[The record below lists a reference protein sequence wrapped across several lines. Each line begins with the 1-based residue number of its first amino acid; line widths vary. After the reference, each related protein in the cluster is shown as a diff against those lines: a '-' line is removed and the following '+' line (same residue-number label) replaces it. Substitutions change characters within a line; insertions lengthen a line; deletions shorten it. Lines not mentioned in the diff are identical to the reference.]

1 MERENSL
8 NKSIKYFLYII
19 FAVGIAGHI
28 IPSSRNLMLALTPLT
43 LLITSAVVIVSLT
56 KEKNTKIIYWL
67 IFFYA
72 ITFIIEVLG
81 VKTELIF
88 GSYSY
93 GNTLGLKV
101 FNVPLIIGINWV
113 LIILGAIGIARR
125 LTKNIKLIPF
135 ITAALAVAFD
145 IILEP
150 VAIKYNYWTWANTS
164 VPFQN
169 YAAWFL
175 ISFLAAIVFV
185 KFKINYE
192 TTVPQHYLFIQAVF
206 FISLLLFG

>member
-1 MERENSL
+1 
-8 NKSIKYFLYII
+8 
-19 FAVGIAGHI
+19 
-28 IPSSRNLMLALTPLT
+28 MLALTPLT